1 MTTSVAPPTRIEAS
15 IEEFARMNQ
24 GLIHLLQAI
33 DSSPGGSIST
43 VKLLRKL
50 RSTGYGQHIIRRALK
65 EGYVARKEQ
74 PPKGKGNYLV
84 IYHLTPKGKKLLAKL
99 SELESLR

>member
-33 DSSPGGSIST
+33 DSSSDGSIST
-43 VKLLRKL
+43 VKLLRKP

-84 IYHLTPKGKKLLAKL
+84 IYYLTPKGKKLLAKL

>member
-33 DSSPGGSIST
+33 DSSPDGSIST

-65 EGYVARKEQ
+65 EGYIARKEQ

-84 IYHLTPKGKKLLAKL
+84 IYYLTLKGKKLLAKL

>member
-33 DSSPGGSIST
+33 DSSPDGSIST

-65 EGYVARKEQ
+65 EGYIARKER

-84 IYHLTPKGKKLLAKL
+84 IYYLTLKGKKLLAKL